1 MAYDLSVD
9 ELQRREWRRKRK
21 EELDP
26 IHSCWDS
33 RGENRLFLIF
43 SCLVL
48 SYERKQSKELD
59 RHMSVLRKRKR
70 LFMAHYGSRIFVSVL
85 SQIFLTRN
93 VAPFKATQASVPHRN
108 QRAMPCKGPK

>member
-1 MAYDLSVD
+1 MSSFIFL
-9 ELQRREWRRKRK
+9 LQ
-21 EELDP
+21 
-26 IHSCWDS
+26 
-33 RGENRLFLIF
+33 
-43 SCLVL
+43 
-48 SYERKQSKELD
+48 RKQSKELD

-108 QRAMPCKGPK
+108 QRAMPWTEVTMKTRTRGRSSMEREEIRYTAKG